1 MEEQKLHEQNLDAQK
16 RTHKTKNR
24 TPGGSPRAREEHKKF
39 NYLSQLRWQE
49 GENLRSQAKAPEPS
63 EDTNHPD
70 VGLDGAEGK
79 SIKTRTSG
87 GPGARESLELT
98 PETLRPAKEP
108 QNPSSFGWPGITLLF
123 PSCQRGP
130 PSDFGSLG
138 GRQTPPRTEK
148 PDFPETR
155 AAHFR
160 AAPGASLG
168 LLERP

>member
-1 MEEQKLHEQNLDAQK
+1 MRKKEHTKQ
-16 RTHKTKNR
+16 KNR

-87 GPGARESLELT
+87 GPAAREV
-98 PETLRPAKEP
+98 
-108 QNPSSFGWPGITLLF
+108 F
-123 PSCQRGP
+123 PSRQRGP
-130 PSDFGSLG
+130 PSNFGSLG
-138 GRQTPPRTEK
+138 GRQTLPRAEK
-148 PDFPETR
+148 PDFPKTR
-155 AAHFR
+155 AAHFW

-168 LLERP
+168 LLRRP